1 MKAGGCKN
9 WAWAALFL
17 AGTLQAQTLT
27 VCAERWLPF
36 IYRADNGEV
45 QGLAA
50 EVLQRVAAQRDV
62 ALRFQFLSISGCY
75 KLAASGQADVVA
87 FATARESPS
96 GWLQSQQPL
105 VFWPLY
111 AWVQSGIAEQR
122 YHDLQRFAGLRVAW
136 VPSYDYPQ
144 LLAQQTHWRRVSA
157 PDSQASLTMLAGGRV
172 DVVFD
177 DYQATLDIARQ
188 VSGRV
193 KRLDG
198 LVGSYLEQF
207 SYRPGLGWL
216 REGVDREALHL
227 AETGALNHFYLQNF
241 RISWDQVR
249 NAPH

>member
-1 MKAGGCKN
+1 MQAVRGRN
-9 WAWAALFL
+9 WGWAVLLL

-36 IYRADNGEV
+36 IYRSDSGEV

-50 EVLQRVAAQRDV
+50 QVLQRVAAQRDV
-62 ALRFQFLSISGCY
+62 SLRFQFLSIGGCY
-75 KLAASGQADVVA
+75 KLAATGLADVVA
-87 FATARESPS
+87 FATAQESPA
-96 GWLQSQQPL
+96 GWQQSRQPL
-105 VFWPLY
+105 VYWPLY
-111 AWVQSGIAEQR
+111 AWVQSGVAEQR
-122 YHDLQRFAGLRVAW
+122 YVDLQHFAGLRVAW

-144 LLAQQTHWRRVSA
+144 LLTQQTHWRRVRA

-177 DYQATLDIARQ
+177 DYLATQDIARQ

-216 REGVDREALHL
+216 RDGVDSEATRL
-227 AETGALNHFYLQNF
+227 AETGALDHFYLQNF
-241 RISWDQVR
+241 RISWEQVR